1 MQSAFVFL
9 IDTLFSLLFWVFLLR
24 LLLQWNRSSLRNP
37 VVGAVMQLTNWLVL
51 PLRRI
56 LPSIGRIDTAS
67 LVSVFAVALLQIGAL
82 RVAAGMDLRVN
93 PQTQKQL
100 AQINEAYKAIVAERL
115 RVAAEA
121 ERQRILEEQKKLVA
135 ERTEALLKQA
145 KARNFRVKEEVVN
158 GKKRFTFVK
167 MVIQ

>member
-1 MQSAFVFL
+1 MTDREILIEAIRQCKFTAQTAGQSITVPN
-9 IDTLFSLLFWVFLLR
+9 IKIY
-24 LLLQWNRSSLRNP
+24 
-37 VVGAVMQLTNWLVL
+37 GYMLTFE
-51 PLRRI
+51 
-56 LPSIGRIDTAS
+56 PSAKGFI
-67 LVSVFAVALLQIGAL
+67 
-82 RVAAGMDLRVN
+82 AAGMDLRVN
-93 PQTQKQL
+93 DQTQRQL

-121 ERQRILEEQKKLVA
+121 ERKRILEEQKKLVA
-135 ERTEALLKQA
+135 ERTATLLAQA

>member
-1 MQSAFVFL
+1 MSAYVRIPTAMTDREILIEAIRQCKFTAQTVGQSITVPN
-9 IDTLFSLLFWVFLLR
+9 IQIYGT
-24 LLLQWNRSSLRNP
+24 
-37 VVGAVMQLTNWLVL
+37 MLTFE
-51 PLRRI
+51 
-56 LPSIGRIDTAS
+56 PSAKGFI
-67 LVSVFAVALLQIGAL
+67 
-82 RVAAGMDLRVN
+82 AAGMDLRVN
-93 PQTQKQL
+93 EQTQRQL

>member
-1 MQSAFVFL
+1 MSAYVRIPTAMTEREILIEAIRQCKFTAQNAGQSITVPQISAYGHNL
-9 IDTLFSLLFWVFLLR
+9 IFE
-24 LLLQWNRSSLRNP
+24 
-37 VVGAVMQLTNWLVL
+37 
-51 PLRRI
+51 
-56 LPSIGRIDTAS
+56 PSPKGFI
-67 LVSVFAVALLQIGAL
+67 
-82 RVAAGMDLRVN
+82 AAGMDLSLDPKIQR
-93 PQTQKQL
+93 QL

-121 ERQRILEEQKKLVA
+121 ERQRILAEQRKLVA

-145 KARNFRVKEEVVN
+145 KDRNFRVKEEVVN